1 MKFIHL
7 ELSNLIGQFE
17 LTMATDIYIYVYLIL
32 ITRVKCIQYI
42 TLLTVISGVLATI
55 SLLLKFVLVW

>member
-42 TLLTVISGVLATI
+42 TLLTVISGVSATI